1 LIINNKK
8 VKSAIFYK
16 SEFMAYFFIVIISIL
31 LSSHFFVYYVL
42 TILFWVTKYKL
53 ILLIIFVILALSF
66 IKTSVLIHEVN
77 NSFTRFFYYLSSVW
91 LWILSNLF
99 FTLILV
105 SIILWITKILHII
118 PNLKLL
124 WILSIIFSISLA
136 LYWVYNANNIVVKQ
150 ENIKIKNIPESWKKK
165 KVIFLSDIHLWAI
178 IRENFLKKIVNTINK
193 EKPDIVLIWWDL
205 FDWTDWSLDHLS
217 DYLNDINTKN
227 WVYYINWNHETYLWL
242 NLVDKLLKKTN
253 IKNLK
258 DEIISIDWVQIIWID
273 YIDERDSK
281 SDIQKTLDKI
291 IKSWFDKDIPSILLY
306 HAPIFTEE
314 FKNLWVNLQLSWHTH
329 KWQMFPYWYI
339 TNIMYK
345 QKDYWLYKNKNYN
358 LYTSNWVWTWWP
370 PMRIGNN
377 PEIVVLKF
385 N

>member
-1 LIINNKK
+1 
-8 VKSAIFYK
+8 
-16 SEFMAYFFIVIISIL
+16 MAYFFIVIISIL
-31 LSSHFFVYYVL
+31 LGSHFFVYYIL
-42 TILFWVTKYKL
+42 TILFGVTKYKL

-91 LWILSNLF
+91 LGILSNLF

-105 SIILWITKILHII
+105 SVILGITKIIHTT

-124 WILSIIFSISLA
+124 GIISIIFSISLA
-136 LYWVYNANNIVVKQ
+136 LYGIYNANNIVVKQ
-150 ENIKIKNIPESWKKK
+150 ENIKIKNIPENWKKK
-165 KVIFLSDIHLWAI
+165 KVIFLSDIHLGAI
-178 IRENFLKKIVNTINK
+178 IRENFLKKIVDTINK
-193 EKPDIVLIWWDL
+193 EKPDIVLIGGDL
-205 FDWTDWSLDHLS
+205 FDGTDGSLDHLS
-217 DYLNDINTKN
+217 DYLNNIKTKN
-227 WVYYINWNHETYLWL
+227 GVYYINGNHETYLGL
-242 NLVDKLLKKTN
+242 NLVDKLLKNTN

-258 DEIISIDWVQIIWID
+258 DEIISIDGVQIIGID

-281 SDIQKTLDKI
+281 SNIQKTLDKI
-291 IKSWFDKDIPSILLY
+291 KKSGFDKNTPSILLY

-314 FKNLWVNLQLSWHTH
+314 FNNLGVNLQLSGHTH
-329 KWQMFPYWYI
+329 KGQIFPYGYI
-339 TNIMYK
+339 TNLMYK
-345 QKDYWLYKNKNYN
+345 QKDYGLYKNKNYN
-358 LYTSNWVWTWWP
+358 LYTSNGVGTWGP